1 MSILNSLNIGV
12 SGLKAQGGS
21 MSVIGDNISN
31 AGTFGFKSS
40 RAQFQDLMARSM
52 KGIEGG
58 NQIGAGT
65 KMSHVTSQFNQGTV
79 SRTENV
85 TDLALEGNGFFV
97 IDSPHGRSYS
107 RDGSFNLDK
116 EGRLV
121 TSDGYSVMG
130 FQVDDKGTLTNKL
143 GEVKLGNTT
152 VAARASEEVKIMMNL
167 DSRSSVAAFDPNNPD
182 KTSQFATS
190 VTVFDNVGTERVVHM
205 FLEKKAD
212 NKWDYHAMVD
222 GVDAQGGQPGK
233 LVEMAKGSLTFN
245 DQGQLAQVD
254 EGSNSFNFNKGA
266 RQGQKIKFN
275 FGKTISEGGNGFE
288 AATQFGSRS
297 SVARHTQDGNSAG
310 TMQSIS
316 FNDEGILTAS
326 YDNGVQ
332 RDLAQIA
339 IGKFQ
344 NNEGLIKLGKNL
356 FKETRKS
363 GPVVVGAPGFDGR
376 GKVLSKS
383 IELSNVDIAD
393 EFINLMNAQ
402 RNFQAN
408 TRTISTSDQMLQEI
422 LNIKR
427 S

>member
-1 MSILNSLNIGV
+1 MSILNSLNIGIT
-12 SGLKAQGGS
+12 GLKAQGGS
-21 MSVIGDNISN
+21 MSVIGDNIAN

-58 NQIGAGT
+58 NQIGAGA
-65 KMSHVTSQFNQGTV
+65 KLSQVTPQFNQGAV
-79 SRTENV
+79 NRTENV
-85 TDLALEGNGFFV
+85 TDLAIEGNGFFV
-97 IDSPHGRSYS
+97 VDTPFGRSYT

-116 EGRLV
+116 EGKLV
-121 TSDGYSVMG
+121 TSDGYNIMG
-130 FQVDDKGTLTNKL
+130 FQVDEKGNMTNKL
-143 GEVKLGNTT
+143 GEIKLGSTT
-152 VAARASEEVKIMMNL
+152 IAARASEEVKLMVNL
-167 DSRSSVAAFDPNNPD
+167 DSRSSVAPFDPNNPD
-182 KTSQFATS
+182 KTSQFNTS
-190 VTVFDNVGTERVVHM
+190 VTVFDNVGTERVVHL
-205 FLEKKAD
+205 FFEKKAD

-222 GVDAQGGQPGK
+222 GADAQGGQPGK
-233 LVEMAKGSLTFN
+233 LLEMAKGSLAFS
-245 DQGQLAQVD
+245 DQGQLQQVD
-254 EGSNSFNFNKGA
+254 EGTNSFNFNKGA
-266 RQGQKIKFN
+266 KQGQKIKFN
-275 FGKTISEGGNGFE
+275 FGKTLAEGGNGFE

-297 SVARHTQDGNSAG
+297 NVARHTQDGNSAG

-316 FNDEGILTAS
+316 FNDEGTLTGS

-332 RDLAQIA
+332 RDLAQVS

-393 EFINLMNAQ
+393 EFISLMNAQ

-408 TRTISTSDQMLQEI
+408 TRTISTSDQMLQEV

-427 S
+427 A